1 MFLDIQEHRFL
12 LKKFKIKKA
21 DYQHVAS
28 DFRKECVFWPRI
40 TLKNVCPKV
49 PKTANCQ
56 HSLADS
62 EAQTSHATQFLRPSF
77 DSQFYTIYSLSFSPQ
92 DCPQFVSTCK
102 FSLKISN
109 VFYVQKRSVKT
120 VRKCLW

>member
-62 EAQTSHATQFLRPSF
+62 EAYANQFLRPSF
-77 DSQFYTIYSLSFSPQ
+77 DSQFYTIFHCHFHL
-92 DCPQFVSTCK
+92 
-102 FSLKISN
+102 
-109 VFYVQKRSVKT
+109 KT
-120 VRKCLW
+120 VRSS